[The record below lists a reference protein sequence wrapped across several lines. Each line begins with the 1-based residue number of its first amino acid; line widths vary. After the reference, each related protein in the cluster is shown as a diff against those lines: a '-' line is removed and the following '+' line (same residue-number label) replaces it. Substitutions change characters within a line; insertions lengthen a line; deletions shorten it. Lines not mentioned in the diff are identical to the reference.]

1 MDGLSFD
8 IFYIIFVF
16 KFHLDF
22 NVQLSNHQICLY
34 AVDVLDSNVLNVA
47 ELHID
52 NIDNIIDGCAVQE
65 VECWCF

>member
-52 NIDNIIDGCAVQE
+52 ITARNLDYR
-65 VECWCF
+65 